1 MLANERHK
9 IILDL
14 LKDNNV
20 VTIKELKEATNVSIE
35 TIRQDLLNLENSGRI
50 TRVHGGAILKHDKP
64 FLPSISERVGS
75 NYDQKME
82 AAETAARLIKEGDRI
97 ALDAG
102 STSAAL
108 TEIIKYR
115 FKNLTVVTNSID
127 IFNIL
132 AEATGFKLFLSG
144 GAYIRRERAFGGVGA
159 ADGVMNINV
168 DLSFIVPSSVTTRGI
183 FVSLEEL
190 LEVEKAL
197 IKAAKRPVI
206 LFDSSKISG
215 AGMFRLSDFSSRFT
229 YVTDSHLP
237 EEVRREFAEY
247 GVHPLIGEYK

>member
-20 VTIKELKEATNVSIE
+20 VTIKELKESTGVSIE
-35 TIRQDLLNLENSGRI
+35 TIRQDLLSLENSGRI
-50 TRVHGGAILKHDKP
+50 TRVHGGALLKRDKP
-64 FLPSISERVGS
+64 FLPSIGERIGS

-97 ALDAG
+97 AIDAG

-108 TEIIKYR
+108 IEILKQR
-115 FKNLTVVTNSID
+115 FKNLTVVTKSID
-127 IFNIL
+127 VFNIL
-132 AEATGFKLFLSG
+132 ADTTGFKLFLSG

-159 ADGVMNINV
+159 AEGILNINV
-168 DLSFIVPSSVTTRGI
+168 DLSFIVPSAVTTRGI

-190 LEVEKAL
+190 LEVEKAM

-206 LFDSSKISG
+206 LFDSSKASDG
-215 AGMFRLSDFSSRFT
+215 GMYRLSDFSSRLTF
-229 YVTDSHLP
+229 VTDSRLP
-237 EEVRREFAEY
+237 EERRREFAER
-247 GVHPLIGEYK
+247 GVYPLIGNYQ

>member
-20 VTIKELKEATNVSIE
+20 VTIKELKDVTKVSIE
-35 TIRQDLLNLENSGRI
+35 TIRQDLLSLENSGRI
-50 TRVHGGAILKHDKP
+50 TRVHGGAVLKRDKP
-64 FLPSISERVGS
+64 FLPSIGERVGS

-97 ALDAG
+97 AIDAG

-108 TEIIKYR
+108 IEIIKNR
-115 FKNLTVVTNSID
+115 FKNLTIVTNSID
-127 IFNIL
+127 VFNIL
-132 AEATGFKLFLSG
+132 AETTGFKLFLSG
-144 GAYIRRERAFGGVGA
+144 GSYIRRERAFGGVGA
-159 ADGVMNINV
+159 AEGILNFNV

-190 LEVEKAL
+190 LDVEKAL
-197 IKAAKRPVI
+197 IKAARRPVI
-206 LFDSSKISG
+206 FFDSTKASD
-215 AGMFRLSDFSSRFT
+215 AGMYRLADFSNRLT
-229 YVTDSHLP
+229 YVTDSRLP
-237 EEVRREFAEY
+237 DEIRREFAEY
-247 GVHPLIGEYK
+247 GVYPLIG